1 MKKKVLTVGVF
12 DLLHWGHF
20 ELFRRVRELA
30 GDDGEVIV
38 AVQKDEVVTKY
49 KPEANLVYD
58 WATRV
63 KMIGALRYVDKV
75 VPYMDIDT
83 SIKDIDFDVWAIGG
97 DQNHDGFK
105 RAIKWC
111 LENGKDIVR
120 LNRTDGISSSQLRTG
135 VLR

>member
-1 MKKKVLTVGVF
+1 M
-12 DLLHWGHF
+12 
-20 ELFRRVRELA
+20 FRRVRELA

>member
-1 MKKKVLTVGVF
+1 MNKKVLTVGVF